1 MEQFKQRYSFSVMNY
16 ITASLASII
25 AVGLITIFISFW
37 VTELADKDA
46 QAINLSGSMR
56 MQTYHIG
63 LALKQ
68 GSSVQAESYIKE
80 LDDTWNHSLFA
91 QQRKDN
97 TSKLLNQ
104 HFDQASEHWTITLRP
119 LLLAQIEQIT
129 QANEFD
135 KALKFPVEAI
145 ETQVALTDQLVNQFQ
160 KDAEDKI
167 KNLRAFQLFSLF
179 ITIGVGS
186 VIFYLIK
193 NRVEKPLSQLT
204 EAADRIGKGEFGHQV
219 EVEGRDEFALLSA
232 VINQMSQS
240 ISVMYDEMDERVKQ
254 RTLELHR
261 NNITLEFLFNTARK
275 ILDSNHQALDF
286 QSMLNEL
293 SVSIAGDLKL
303 ELCLFTTEGDRP
315 YLHISPSN
323 SDTTDCS
330 NRSCDNCKG
339 TAAFSSLSRISLNEK
354 FPIVRDDTHYGVI
367 NVRSHS
373 LEPLELWQEQ
383 LLRSVADQF
392 ALALSLSVQK
402 DQEHRLAMLSERTV
416 IARELHD
423 SLAQALSY
431 LKIQVTR
438 LQKSKDKER
447 YDLQQPIID
456 ELREGLSS
464 AYRQLRELLTTFRLK
479 MDTGGLKKA
488 LEDTVEKLQER
499 TDMQVSLHYQV
510 NDLPLSPTEEIHLL
524 QIVREAS
531 QNAINHSCGKN
542 VDISLTMLD
551 NQSIELT
558 IDDDGIGIAD
568 SPEKLNHYGLAIMN
582 ERSRQLGGEVKILAR
597 EQGGTRVRFDFHPM
611 FLNQDIPA

>member
-1 MEQFKQRYSFSVMNY
+1 VEQFKQRYSFSVMNY

-56 MQTYHIG
+56 MQTYHIA
-63 LALKQ
+63 LAIKQ
-68 GSSVQAESYIKE
+68 DETAEAEHYVKV

-91 QQRKDN
+91 QQRKEN

-104 HFDQASEHWTITLRP
+104 HFDRASEHWKITLRP
-119 LLLAQIEQIT
+119 LLIAQIDQIAQQNT
-129 QANEFD
+129 ADSSLQ
-135 KALKFPVEAI
+135 FPVEAI
-145 ETQVALTDQLVNQFQ
+145 ETQVAMTDKLVNQFQ
-160 KDAEDKI
+160 KDAENKI

-204 EAADRIGKGEFGHQV
+204 DAADRIGKGEFGHQV

-232 VINQMSQS
+232 LINQMSLS
-240 ISVMYDEMDERVKQ
+240 ISVMYDEMDERVQQ

-275 ILDSNHQALDF
+275 ILDSNHQALDY
-286 QSMLNEL
+286 QTMLDEL
-293 SVSIAGDLKL
+293 SASINGDLKL
-303 ELCLFTTEGDRP
+303 ELCLFTAVGDRP
-315 YLHISPSN
+315 YLHISPTGV
-323 SDTTDCS
+323 DTTDCS
-330 NRSCDNCKG
+330 KRSCDNCKG
-339 TAAFSSLSRISLNEK
+339 AAAFSSLSRISLNEK
-354 FPIVRDDTHYGVI
+354 FPIVRDETHYGVI
-367 NVRSHS
+367 NVRSLS
-373 LEPLELWQEQ
+373 LEPLEIWQEQ

-402 DQEHRLAMLSERTV
+402 DQEYRLAMLSERTV

-438 LQKSKDKER
+438 LQKSNDKQR

-479 MDTGGLKKA
+479 IDTGGLKKA
-488 LEDTVEKLQER
+488 LENTVEQLQER
-499 TDMQVSLHYQV
+499 TDMQVCLHYQV

-531 QNAINHSCGKN
+531 QNAINHSRGKN

-551 NQSIELT
+551 DRSIELT
-558 IDDDGIGIAD
+558 IDDDGIGIPD
-568 SPEKLNHYGLAIMN
+568 TPEKLNHYGLAIMN
-582 ERSRQLGGEVKILAR
+582 ERSRQLGGEVKILTR
-597 EQGGTRVRFDFHPM
+597 EQGGTRVRFDFQPM
-611 FLNQDIPA
+611 FLTQETPA

>member
-56 MQTYHIG
+56 MQTYHVA
-63 LALKQ
+63 LAVKQ
-68 GSSVQAESYIKE
+68 GNITEAKTYIRA
-80 LDDTWNHSLFA
+80 LDDTWDHSLFA
-91 QQRKDN
+91 QQRKEN
-97 TSKLLNQ
+97 SSKLLNQ
-104 HFDQASEHWTITLRP
+104 SFDQASVHWSQTLKP
-119 LLLAQIEQIT
+119 LLLDQIERT
-129 QANEFD
+129 NHYKPGD
-135 KALKFPVEAI
+135 SALILPVDAI
-145 ETQVALTDQLVNQFQ
+145 EEQVALTDQLVNQFQ
-160 KDAEDKI
+160 KNAEEKI

-204 EAADRIGKGEFGHQV
+204 DAADRIGKGEYGHQV

-254 RTLELHR
+254 RTLELHHK
-261 NNITLEFLFNTARK
+261 NITLEFLFNTARR
-275 ILDSNHQALDF
+275 ILDTNHQALDY
-286 QSMLNEL
+286 QSMLDEL
-293 SVSIAGDLKL
+293 AISITGELKL
-303 ELCLFTTEGDRP
+303 ELCLFTPDGDRP
-315 YLHISPSN
+315 YLHLSPSDSN
-323 SDTTDCS
+323 ITDCS
-330 NRSCDNCKG
+330 QRSCDNCKG
-339 TAAFSSLSRISLNEK
+339 SAAFSAISNVSLNEK
-354 FPIVRDDTHYGVI
+354 FPIVRNDTHYGVI
-367 NVRSHS
+367 NVRSPN
-373 LEPLELWQEQ
+373 LEPLEIWQQQ

-392 ALALSLSVQK
+392 ALALSLTVQK
-402 DQEHRLAMLSERTV
+402 EQEHRLAMLSERTV

-479 MDTGGLKKA
+479 MDTGGLKTA
-488 LEDTVEKLQER
+488 LDNTVQQLQER
-499 TDMQVSLHYQV
+499 TDMTINLHYQV
-510 NDLPLSPTEEIHLL
+510 TDLPLSPTEEIHLL

-531 QNAINHSCGKN
+531 QNAINHSGGKK
-542 VDISLTMLD
+542 VDVRLTMLD
-551 NQSIELT
+551 DKSIELT
-558 IDDDGIGIAD
+558 IDDDGIGIPD
-568 SPEKLNHYGLAIMN
+568 TPEKLNHYGLAIMN

-597 EQGGTRVRFDFHPM
+597 NEGGTRVRFDFQPM
-611 FLNQDIPA
+611 YLSQEIPA